1 MKRQTNEINGK
12 SLFTSVGFHVAV
24 TSTKGKLIVFINS
37 NGNNKE
43 KSWEWVNYQSGKQ
56 RKKLLLNGASKKWQP
71 RAEVSPQKMK
81 EVRKCYSNQLILSN
95 DFDVSRSFKRLQK
108 IVQNF
113 FSLWFILQ
121 IKQFN
126 IWKKATYKQDSLDD

>member
-1 MKRQTNEINGK
+1 
-12 SLFTSVGFHVAV
+12 
-24 TSTKGKLIVFINS
+24 
-37 NGNNKE
+37 
-43 KSWEWVNYQSGKQ
+43 
-56 RKKLLLNGASKKWQP
+56 
-71 RAEVSPQKMK
+71 MK

-108 IVQNF
+108 IGQNL